1 MCGMVKLC
9 VCKKTA
15 SEASRKILGFQCKNM
30 HFLDHFG
37 CFWPNSWFLG
47 VWSQCMNKAATGNY
61 YEHIHFC
68 ERSSA
73 LIFVHW
79 EFKKLGEMK
88 APSEANR
95 NFWHIWQSAFI
106 FFALWIPKIG
116 WNEDGERSEP
126 KFLTYLAQI
135 CILAL
140 SKIFHPEN
148 FITTSNVWAPSEAGP
163 RGPGPPP
170 PTLRHCT
177 FNQNIVIYVPKA
189 YQVKQL
195 CFPVFECL

>member
-1 MCGMVKLC
+1 
-9 VCKKTA
+9 
-15 SEASRKILGFQCKNM
+15 
-30 HFLDHFG
+30 
-37 CFWPNSWFLG
+37 
-47 VWSQCMNKAATGNY
+47 MNKAATGNY

-88 APSEANR
+88 AASEANR

-140 SKIFHPEN
+140 SKIFHPQN
-148 FITTSNVWAPSEAGP
+148 FITTSNFWAPSEAGP

-170 PTLRHCT
+170 RYATAHLIKILSYMYRRHIKLNNFASRYLNVFNSLRIDFSALNKVLKWRACRD
-177 FNQNIVIYVPKA
+177 
-189 YQVKQL
+189 KQL
-195 CFPVFECL
+195 HLLEL